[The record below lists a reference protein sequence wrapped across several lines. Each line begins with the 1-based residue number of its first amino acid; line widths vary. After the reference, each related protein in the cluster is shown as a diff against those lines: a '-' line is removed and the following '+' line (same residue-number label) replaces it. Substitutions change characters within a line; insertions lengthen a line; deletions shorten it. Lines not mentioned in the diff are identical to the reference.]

1 MLALMRFLP
10 VLLSLIW
17 IAFDQWVKAIVVAS
31 YQLYEQRN
39 VIPGVLDFRYV
50 INTGGAWSLLEGQAT
65 LLSALRLVVGLAI
78 MGYLAR
84 EAWRKQPL
92 SLTSFALATIAGG
105 AVGNG
110 IDGVRLGHVTDMLQ
124 WHQLDQVWQLITRQP
139 FPIFNVAD
147 CGVVGGAIALVIA
160 NLLQR
165 PAAPAP
171 PPAHDQGQKV
181 ESQP

>member
-1 MLALMRFLP
+1 MLAPMRFLP

-17 IAFDQWVKAIVVAS
+17 IAFDQWVKALVVAS

-65 LLSALRLVVGLAI
+65 LLSALRLLVGLGLI
-78 MGYLAR
+78 GYLLR
-84 EAWRKQPL
+84 EGWRKQPL
-92 SLTSFALATIAGG
+92 TLTSFALAAIAAG

-110 IDGVRLGHVTDMLQ
+110 IDGVRLGHVTDMLH
-124 WHQLDQVWQLITRQP
+124 WRQLDQVWKLISGQP

-147 CGVVGGAIALVIA
+147 SGVVGGAIALAVA
-160 NLLQR
+160 SLLHR
-165 PAAPAP
+165 PAAAKPAQHN
-171 PPAHDQGQKV
+171 PAQG
-181 ESQP
+181 ES